1 MDWTT
6 IKMSELMRQKTRRMD
21 AGYWIKKKKQKKN
34 KAASS
39 QAGGPARKESGAK
52 QPD

>member
-6 IKMSELMRQKTRRMD
+6 IKISELMRQKTRRMD

-34 KAASS
+34 KSASS
-39 QAGGPARKESGAK
+39 QAGGPARKESGFK
-52 QPD
+52 QPG

>member
-21 AGYWIKKKKQKKN
+21 AGYWIKKKITSKK
-34 KAASS
+34 KATSPKR
-39 QAGGPARKESGAK
+39 QATGA
-52 QPD
+52 

>member
-21 AGYWIKKKKQKKN
+21 AGYWIKKKKLQAPSPKLQAPSATKKTQL
-34 KAASS
+34 K
-39 QAGGPARKESGAK
+39 GKIK
-52 QPD
+52 I

>member
-21 AGYWIKKKKQKKN
+21 AGYWIKKKKLQATSYKLQ
-34 KAASS
+34 ASS
-39 QAGGPARKESGAK
+39 FKRPETDTIKR
-52 QPD
+52 